1 MKGAWGKA
9 GETAHKTL
17 STGRLGFLATS
28 AAEVVANLAA
38 LGFFQ
43 IQLEAIELTH

>member
-28 AAEVVANLAA
+28 AAEVANLAA